1 MGTEPRT
8 PTAAQRGAI
17 EAASA
22 SRNDLVEAQ
31 QHLLKALGRPQPG
44 RERKWAVAV
53 SEELAAARRALEHYR
68 SEVESERGLH
78 AEIQRDAP
86 WLIARVRQI
95 QNQLQRITQ
104 ESDHLQEETERVV
117 GGDLHALPA
126 IRQDAERM
134 LLLLRDLLAREA
146 DLLFE
151 QFNEPAAQD

>member
-1 MGTEPRT
+1 MSTEPRT

-31 QHLLKALGRPQPG
+31 HHLLKALGRPQPG
-44 RERKWAVAV
+44 RERKWAQHVAT
-53 SEELAAARRALEHYR
+53 ELEAARRALQHYR
-68 SEVESERGLH
+68 AEVEGDEGLY
-78 AEIQRDAP
+78 AEVQRDSP
-86 WLIARVRQI
+86 WLIARVRQM

-104 ESDHLQEETERVV
+104 ESDHLQEEVERVV
-117 GGDLHALPA
+117 AGDVRALPA

-134 LLLLRDLLAREA
+134 LLVLRDLLAREA
-146 DLLFE
+146 DLLVE